1 LGKRNVRKEECKMN
15 TNSTIITSKNELKGE
30 SGYKIIEVNVS
41 VSEDHLYAVCTP
53 VKKQ

>member
-1 LGKRNVRKEECKMN
+1 MN
-15 TNSTIITSKNELKGE
+15 TNSIITTSKNDLKGV
-30 SGYKIIEVNVS
+30 SGYKIIEVNVA